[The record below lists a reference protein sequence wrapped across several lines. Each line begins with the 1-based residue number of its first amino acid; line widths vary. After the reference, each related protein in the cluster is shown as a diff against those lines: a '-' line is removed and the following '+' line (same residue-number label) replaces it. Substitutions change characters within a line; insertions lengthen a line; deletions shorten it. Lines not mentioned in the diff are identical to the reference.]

1 MTGAG
6 MTRRIL
12 VMCQRGERAPASGA
26 MVRVWALIEQYSL
39 TEHLAHLFKNKSW
52 VQAGT
57 SKEGAHPRET

>member
-1 MTGAG
+1 
-6 MTRRIL
+6 
-12 VMCQRGERAPASGA
+12 MCQRGERAPASGA